1 MNFYYQTGPYGFGPL
16 YQEEKM
22 KKAAF
27 LLCALVLTF
36 ALAGCEANAD
46 VKGDASDGKIGA
58 SADIEAGTDA
68 GDKDNKTD
76 AGKDQNTSGTNDGT
90 INGTYNGTAG
100 DNKAAPTDGN
110 VTGTAADSSAK
121 HKVGTSVNRAAGVTP
136 GDPSSSIRDY
146 WFTSRAPLD

>member
-1 MNFYYQTGPYGFGPL
+1 
-16 YQEEKM
+16 M

-76 AGKDQNTSGTNDGT
+76 AGKKADTGKDQNTSGTNDGT

-100 DNKAAPTDGN
+100 DNKTTPTDGN
-110 VTGTAADSSAK
+110 VTGTAADSNAK
-121 HKVGTSVNRAAGVTP
+121 HKVGTSVNKAAGVTP